1 MGIELGFGAQDV
13 IRALGEFRG
22 VRRRFETV
30 GCATGVTVIDD
41 YAHHPAEVSAVM
53 AAAGEIADG
62 RIVVVF
68 QPHRYSRTRTF
79 APDFAGSLSSA
90 DVVVVTDVYAAGED
104 PEPGV
109 SGQLIVDSLETR
121 GGKVLYV
128 QNRAELA
135 RSVIPLLEE
144 GDTLITMG
152 AGDVTQCAR
161 EILELLEE

>member
-1 MGIELGFGAQDV
+1 MNRQYRGILSFNTASLPDNA
-13 IRALGEFRG
+13 IIL
-22 VRRRFETV
+22 
-30 GCATGVTVIDD
+30 
-41 YAHHPAEVSAVM
+41 SAVLKIKQSG
-53 AAAGEIADG
+53 AV
-62 RIVVVF
+62 IV
-68 QPHRYSRTRTF
+68 
-79 APDFAGSLSSA
+79 A
-90 DVVVVTDVYAAGED
+90 DVYAAGED